1 VDRNFKSTIRC
12 FVHKAIWTNY
22 ESWGNGTVIRPVHQL
37 ARAILADFSHYLIYF
52 PFEACCEGV
61 WIMGI
66 SNILIIEDDDIVA
79 RTIERCL
86 RGKDFH
92 VNMANSGVAGL
103 KAAHRKVPDLVILDV
118 IMPGMDGYT
127 VCKEMRDDPILKDVP
142 ILFLTAKIKP
152 EDAILGLSL
161 GADDYLR
168 KPFNVDELLLR
179 VTAILRRTKNEK
191 KQTQPAAVLANTDQK
206 TIPLNTTDNH
216 ILRIGD
222 YSLNTR
228 TFMFSTP
235 VKGEFRVTPVQ
246 YSLLY
251 HLMSHPNKIFSP
263 SLLLEEV
270 WDYPDTAGSAD
281 LVRVHI
287 KNLREA
293 IEADPQEPV
302 FIKTI
307 KGYGYTIQLDEGQE
321 EKRPARK
328 PKSK

>member
-1 VDRNFKSTIRC
+1 MRT
-12 FVHKAIWTNY
+12 
-22 ESWGNGTVIRPVHQL
+22 
-37 ARAILADFSHYLIYF
+37 
-52 PFEACCEGV
+52 
-61 WIMGI
+61 

-86 RGKDFH
+86 RGREFQ
-92 VNMANSGVAGL
+92 VNIANSGVAGL

-118 IMPGMDGYT
+118 IMPGMDGFT
-127 VCKEMRDDPILKDVP
+127 VCKEMRDDPILKEVP

-152 EDAILGLSL
+152 EDAIVGLSL

-179 VTAILRRTKNEK
+179 VLAILRRTKSSGY
-191 KQTQPAAVLANTDQK
+191 QAASSETVVLASTNQK
-206 TIPLNTTDNH
+206 TIPLNQLEDNH
-216 ILRIGD
+216 IIRIGD
-222 YSLNTR
+222 YSLDTR
-228 TFMFSTP
+228 TYMFSSP
-235 VKGEFRVTPVQ
+235 GRGGFRVTPVQ
-246 YSLLY
+246 YALLY

-270 WDYPDTAGSAD
+270 WDYPDMAGSAD

-293 IEADPQEPV
+293 IEEDPKEPT

-307 KGYGYTIQLDEGQE
+307 KGYGYTIQSDEIE
-321 EKRPARK
+321 AAARK
-328 PKSK
+328 TKKAKVR

>member
-1 VDRNFKSTIRC
+1 METFT
-12 FVHKAIWTNY
+12 
-22 ESWGNGTVIRPVHQL
+22 
-37 ARAILADFSHYLIYF
+37 
-52 PFEACCEGV
+52 
-61 WIMGI
+61 
-66 SNILIIEDDDIVA
+66 ILIIEDDDIVA

-86 RGKDFH
+86 RGNNYH
-92 VNMANSGVAGL
+92 VNMAKSGVAGL
-103 KAAHRKVPDLVILDV
+103 KAAHRKIPDLVILDV

-127 VCKEMRDDPILKDVP
+127 VCKEMRDDPILKEVP

-179 VTAILRRTKNEK
+179 VSAILRRTKSEP
-191 KQTQPAAVLANTDQK
+191 KQAGQAPSPILASTDQK
-206 TIPLNTTDNH
+206 TVPPNPADNH

-222 YSLNTR
+222 YSLNTQ
-228 TFMFSTP
+228 TYVFSSP

-246 YSLLY
+246 YALLY
-251 HLMSHPNKIFSP
+251 HLMSHPNRIFSP

-270 WDYPDTAGSAD
+270 WDYPDMAGSAD

-293 IEADPQEPV
+293 IEEYPQEPV

-307 KGYGYTIQLDEGQE
+307 KGYGYTIQKDTLETGAI
-321 EKRPARK
+321 PAAKKTK
-328 PKSK
+328 PRRIPQ

>member
-1 VDRNFKSTIRC
+1 MRT
-12 FVHKAIWTNY
+12 
-22 ESWGNGTVIRPVHQL
+22 
-37 ARAILADFSHYLIYF
+37 
-52 PFEACCEGV
+52 
-61 WIMGI
+61 

-86 RGKDFH
+86 RGKEFQ
-92 VNMANSGVAGL
+92 VNVANSGVAGL
-103 KAAHRKVPDLVILDV
+103 KAAHRKIPDLVILDV
-118 IMPGMDGYT
+118 IMPGMDGFT
-127 VCKEMRDDPILKDVP
+127 VCREMREDPILKEVP

-152 EDAILGLSL
+152 EDAIIGLSL

-179 VTAILRRTKNEK
+179 VTAILRRTKSTEK
-191 KQTQPAAVLANTDQK
+191 LAAKSETAILASSDQK
-206 TIPLNTTDNH
+206 TIPLSPLADNH
-216 ILRIGD
+216 IVRIGD

-228 TFMFSTP
+228 TFIFSSP
-235 VKGEFRVTPVQ
+235 VKGDFRVTPVQ
-246 YSLLY
+246 YALLY

-293 IEADPQEPV
+293 IEEDPKDPT

-307 KGYGYTIQLDEGQE
+307 KGYGYTIPSAEVE
-321 EKRPARK
+321 AAARK
-328 PKSK
+328 PKKIKAR

>member
-1 VDRNFKSTIRC
+1 MRT
-12 FVHKAIWTNY
+12 
-22 ESWGNGTVIRPVHQL
+22 
-37 ARAILADFSHYLIYF
+37 
-52 PFEACCEGV
+52 
-61 WIMGI
+61 

-86 RGKDFH
+86 RGKEFQ
-92 VNMANSGVAGL
+92 VNVANSGVAGL
-103 KAAHRKVPDLVILDV
+103 KAAHRKIPDLVILDV
-118 IMPGMDGYT
+118 IMPGMDGFT
-127 VCKEMRDDPILKDVP
+127 VCKEMREDPILKDVP

-152 EDAILGLSL
+152 EDAIVGLSL

-179 VTAILRRTKNEK
+179 VTAILRRTKSPEK
-191 KQTQPAAVLANTDQK
+191 QAAKAESPILATSNQK
-206 TIPLNTTDNH
+206 TIPLSQAEDH
-216 ILRIGD
+216 YVIRIGN

-228 TFMFSTP
+228 SFIFSSP

-246 YSLLY
+246 YALLY

-293 IEADPQEPV
+293 IEEDPRDPT

-307 KGYGYTIQLDEGQE
+307 KGYGYTVQSAEVE
-321 EKRPARK
+321 AVSRK
-328 PKSK
+328 TTKTKVR